1 MNEQIEA
8 YLRQHH
14 HYGYFDKHGE
24 TVIDPHYFMYRE
36 EVDGLIELIVRE
48 AARVAN
54 ENVGA
59 FTPSCGNFV
68 MDHFG
73 VKR

>member
-1 MNEQIEA
+1 MNEEMRNRIAGILLTEQTFLGQIDE
-8 YLRQHH
+8 L
-14 HYGYFDKHGE
+14 E
-24 TVIDPHYFMYRE
+24 SLVESVIRE
-36 EVDGLIELIVRE
+36 C
-48 AARVAN
+48 AKVAN

>member
-1 MNEQIEA
+1 MNEEMRNRIAGILLTEQTFLGQIDE
-8 YLRQHH
+8 L
-14 HYGYFDKHGE
+14 E
-24 TVIDPHYFMYRE
+24 SLVESVIRE
-36 EVDGLIELIVRE
+36 C
-48 AARVAN
+48 ARVAN

-73 VKR
+73 VER

>member
-1 MNEQIEA
+1 MNERILEFA
-8 YLRQHH
+8 RQTGLCDADGDFFGGKISQ
-14 HYGYFDKHGE
+14 Y
-24 TVIDPHYFMYRE
+24 E
-36 EVDGLIELIVRE
+36 EFAQLIVGE
-48 AARVAN
+48 CARVAN

-73 VKR
+73 VER

>member
-1 MNEQIEA
+1 MNEEIRNRIAGILLTEQTFLGQIDE
-8 YLRQHH
+8 L
-14 HYGYFDKHGE
+14 E
-24 TVIDPHYFMYRE
+24 SLVESVIRE
-36 EVDGLIELIVRE
+36 C
-48 AARVAN
+48 AQVAN

-73 VKR
+73 IERE

>member
-1 MNEQIEA
+1 MNEEIRNRIAGILMTEQTFLGQVSE
-8 YLRQHH
+8 LQVLV
-14 HYGYFDKHGE
+14 E
-24 TVIDPHYFMYRE
+24 SVIRE
-36 EVDGLIELIVRE
+36 C
-48 AARVAN
+48 ARVAN

-73 VKR
+73 VEREEL